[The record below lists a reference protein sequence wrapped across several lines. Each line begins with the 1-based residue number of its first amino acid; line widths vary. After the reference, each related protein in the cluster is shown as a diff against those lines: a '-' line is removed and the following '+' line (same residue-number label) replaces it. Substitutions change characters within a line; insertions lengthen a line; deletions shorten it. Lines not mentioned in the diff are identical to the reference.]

1 MKRTPF
7 TFLGKS
13 GLYILLPLAL
23 IATPTSWIERG
34 PSLCLIRRVFGVR
47 CPGCGMTRAFSCVVH
62 GKFKQA
68 FQHNKLVVIVF
79 PILCYVWA
87 KSLIHEI
94 RSLVTFYD
102 DARKATTD
110 SEMER

>member
-1 MKRTPF
+1 MNERAPF

-13 GLYILLPLAL
+13 GIYILLPLAL

-47 CPGCGMTRAFSCVVH
+47 CPGCGMTRAFSCIVH

-68 FQHNKLVVIVF
+68 FQYNKLVVIVF
-79 PILCYVWA
+79 PLLCYLWA
-87 KSLIHEI
+87 KSLVADI
-94 RSLVTFYD
+94 RSL
-102 DARKATTD
+102 RG
-110 SEMER
+110 